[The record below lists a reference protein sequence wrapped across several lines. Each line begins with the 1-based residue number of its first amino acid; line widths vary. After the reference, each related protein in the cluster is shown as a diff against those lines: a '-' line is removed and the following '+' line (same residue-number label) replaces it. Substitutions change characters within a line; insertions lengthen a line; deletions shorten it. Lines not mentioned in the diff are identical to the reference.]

1 MADEARESESMSVGS
16 WATNGF
22 LNYMRQLRQQ
32 TNPMSWMQFAE
43 ECARTWKKMSQ
54 KEKNSYRDM
63 ADGALQDHAMC
74 VDEEDPQRSSDMCNH
89 PMGRKPR
96 SEKSCAKPMKSCARP
111 RKSCATPRK
120 RAACA
125 KPRKPAC
132 ARPRKSA
139 CAKRENK
146 CGSRPKCSKPGP
158 VTNNGYLNFVR
169 SFRKKHCGLKPQE
182 LIMEAA
188 KAWSRLPEEK
198 KDRYRRMACKV
209 THNERHKRRR
219 VCKRC

>member
-1 MADEARESESMSVGS
+1 MADEAMESESMTVGS

-22 LNYMRQLRQQ
+22 LNYMRQLRKH

-43 ECARTWKKMSQ
+43 ESARSWKKMSQ

-63 ADGALQDHAMC
+63 DNAFEDNAMC
-74 VDEEDPQRSSDMCNH
+74 VDEDRQRSSEMCNH
-89 PMGRKPR
+89 PMGKQ
-96 SEKSCAKPMKSCARP
+96 SKSKSCAKPVRSCPKP
-111 RKSCATPRK
+111 RKSCAKPRK
-120 RAACA
+120 KAACGKPKRSASA

-132 ARPRKSA
+132 P
-139 CAKRENK
+139 KRQSK
-146 CGSRPKCSKPGP
+146 CGTRPKCSKPGP

-188 KAWSRLPEEK
+188 KAWSKLPEEK

-209 THNERHKRRR
+209 TNNERHKRRR
-219 VCKRC
+219 VCRRC